1 MRQRCAEH
9 LDDAL
14 EVVSHDGDA
23 DFGLSAC
30 QASQQQ
36 TRIPEDAVFDCSEG
50 MLNCGSPQPHRC
62 WGGTRIHAVQ
72 RVVIDGTRDHSP
84 CRLGTEGSTRAGSID
99 ELNSDEWCDN
109 SAPSVEN

>member
-1 MRQRCAEH
+1 MKRFRQFGCAEH
-9 LDDAL
+9 VRDAL

-36 TRIPEDAVFDCSEG
+36 TRMPEDAVFDCSEG

-84 CRLGTEGSTRAGSID
+84 CRLGTGVRLGQALQSFTAAS
-99 ELNSDEWCDN
+99 
-109 SAPSVEN
+109 

>member
-1 MRQRCAEH
+1 MKRFRQFGCAEH
-9 LDDAL
+9 VRDAL

-36 TRIPEDAVFDCSEG
+36 TRMPEDAVFDCSEG

-84 CRLGTEGSTRAGSID
+84 CRLGTEGSTRAGSTVLHGGFVAD
-99 ELNSDEWCDN
+99 R
-109 SAPSVEN
+109 AHR